1 MKKQWNTIL
10 ILLFSLLIVIFSVL
24 NVESVDVNF
33 GFQTLNIPL
42 VVVIIG
48 SLSIGVLMTVIISA
62 TSLLQNNSKYKKLE
76 KEIESLEERNK
87 HQRMMLKEEL
97 EKEKNLLLKQNKEK
111 EQEIR
116 VLKNKINSTVANE
129 YSQNNDD

>member
-97 EKEKNLLLKQNKEK
+97 EKEK
-111 EQEIR
+111 I
-116 VLKNKINSTVANE
+116 SF
-129 YSQNNDD
+129 